1 VAGRDYLKET
11 PEAEA
16 TGPVA
21 ELYAD
26 IRAVIGLPLVNL
38 IYRHLA
44 ATGRLEGAWSALRPN
59 VTHPALAEGAAELAA
74 IAGTDAVARLSL
86 AALRA
91 VGVEDELPGARA
103 TLEAYNHANSRNL
116 IALTALLHG
125 AEGTTR
131 PTTAAALDV
140 AGPPDGAMLLPM
152 ASLDALPEPTGAL
165 LDEMAVAFASPGQT
179 VIVPGLFRH
188 FAHEPALLALCW
200 TVLRPA
206 VDGGVV
212 ARRGNLVALRAR
224 ALAAALPEPVNPAE
238 DEQTRAVLARF
249 IATIP
254 RMLVAGVALRA
265 ALDSG

>member
-1 VAGRDYLKET
+1 VDGRAYLEEIS
-11 PEAEA
+11 EAEA
-16 TGPVA
+16 TGRVA

-38 IYRHLA
+38 VYRHLA
-44 ATGRLEGAWSALRPN
+44 ATGRLEDAWSALRPN
-59 VTHPALAEGAAELAA
+59 LTHPALAEGAAELAA

-86 AALRA
+86 VALRA
-91 VGVEDELPGARA
+91 VGVEGELPGARA

-125 AEGTTR
+125 AEGTPSPASTAGR
-131 PTTAAALDV
+131 PV
-140 AGPPDGAMLLPM
+140 ARPPDGATLLPM

-165 LDEMAVAFASPGQT
+165 LDEMAVAFAARGQT
-179 VIVPGLFRH
+179 ALVPGLFRH

-206 VDGGVV
+206 VNGGVV

-224 ALAAALPEPVNPAE
+224 ALAAALPNRVNPAE
-238 DEQTRAVLARF
+238 DEQTRVVLSRF
-249 IATIP
+249 VATIP

-265 ALDSG
+265 ALESG